1 MSADRNVHLFVILV
15 SGPTTPRTSAGFDKI
30 LVAIAWGLSLQLVVA
45 CSSSIGGY
53 ADDPEPD
60 AGVAESPDAA
70 PDVVPTPDAAP
81 PQVAPCVEGDTQS
94 SDEEGNC
101 FMLFNTPE
109 TWDAAKS
116 ACETIGATLVV
127 IDTVDKQELVGV
139 LSGNFPAG
147 EPDLWIGA
155 TDVVEETK
163 YVWVSGDDMV
173 LANWRTGMPNNNGGN
188 GTPENCAV
196 LEADTA
202 TRGWDD
208 RPCALDFPYLC
219 ERAVGILPPP

>member
-1 MSADRNVHLFVILV
+1 MPLAL
-15 SGPTTPRTSAGFDKI
+15 
-30 LVAIAWGLSLQLVVA
+30 AWGFSLQLILA
-45 CSSSIGGY
+45 CSSTIGGD
-53 ADDPEPD
+53 AIEVQPD
-60 AGVAESPDAA
+60 AGAAVEQPDAQ
-70 PDVVPTPDAAP
+70 PEDVAPTPDAAP

-94 SDEEGNC
+94 SDDDGNC
-101 FMLFNTPE
+101 FLLFNTPE
-109 TWDAAKS
+109 TWDSAKAS
-116 ACETIGATLVV
+116 CEAIGATLVV
-127 IDTVDKQELVGV
+127 IDTVAKQELMAV
-139 LSGNFPAG
+139 LSQSFPAG

-163 YVWVSGDDMV
+163 YVWVNGEDMV

-219 ERAVGILPPP
+219 ERAVGSLPPP